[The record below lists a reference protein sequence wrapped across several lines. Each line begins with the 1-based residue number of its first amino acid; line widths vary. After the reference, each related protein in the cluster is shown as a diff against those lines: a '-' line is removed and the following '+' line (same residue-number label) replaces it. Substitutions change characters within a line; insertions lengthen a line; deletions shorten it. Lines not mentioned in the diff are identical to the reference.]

1 LPLVWPGGTYNNNGV
16 TQGSIQIT
24 TASQMPVLTQ
34 IQVLPVK
41 LLHFCNNS
49 SSRFWVEENIDLF
62 AKDKLP
68 QVFKA
73 SIAVDQNTVR
83 FCFNFRDYI

>member
-1 LPLVWPGGTYNNNGV
+1 MAS

-41 LLHFCNNS
+41 LLHFLQQ
-49 SSRFWVEENIDLF
+49 FLVQVLEVEEGDLF
-62 AKDKLP
+62 AKDFKLP

-73 SIAVDQNTVR
+73 SIAVDQNCR
-83 FCFNFRDYI
+83 